1 MLTNEKQEERNA
13 MIRVCKTDGYNWI
26 FDTQNGN
33 FARWGKTKEDDP
45 THSPVGPEILDIEV
59 STVCSGPTGIPCSHC
74 YKSNTPNGQNM
85 PLEMFKEILDKMP
98 KNLTQIAFGIGDIDA
113 NPDLLKMF
121 EYCRSKN
128 IIPNVTINGSR
139 MTPGWYDRLA
149 ELCGAVAVSRY
160 PTYWICYNAVK
171 ELTSRGMKQVNI
183 HMMTS
188 KETYLDCFQLIDA
201 KMRDERLKDLNAI
214 VFLLMKPKGNRNKHT
229 QLTNLED
236 YGKLIKYALDKDVAI
251 GFDSCSAPYVVECLK
266 DHPNFDEIDM
276 SIEPCESFGMFSSY
290 INVKGEYHPCSF
302 CEGAHPDWI
311 NGIDVVNC
319 KNFLDDI
326 WFSPL
331 VNKWR
336 QISLQKNRECVMFDL
351 SMR

>member
-236 YGKLIKYALDKDVAI
+236 YGKLIKYALDRDVAI

-266 DHPNFDEIDM
+266 DHPNFDEIQM
-276 SIEPCESFGMFSSY
+276 SCEPCESGCFSSY
-290 INVKGEYHPCSF
+290 INTKGEYWHCSF
-302 CEGAHPDWI
+302 TEDHTDWRA
-311 NGIDVVNC
+311 VNVLQC
-319 KNFLDDI
+319 KDFLSEI
-326 WFSPL
+326 WFSQE
-331 VNKWR
+331 VVKFREKIIAGGKWH
-336 QISLQKNRECVMFDL
+336 ECPVYNL
-351 SMR
+351 SMK